1 MRKHYRKH
9 RYGPSRYKNFKTAL
23 SQFIMDEFPGF
34 GGPRIREMFVEEIER
49 MVEQFYPTSSYVPAG
64 YLPWFGIAKEDK
76 PGRGKSMAETKLRL
90 AILPFITQ
98 EDIIN
103 LDDDKPQS
111 EVLEQR
117 IARVLIEAA
126 RQKTVLSGI
135 DLSLMF
141 GVSTSKISKCIR
153 NYEAKHS
160 VILPTRGTIHDLGPS
175 ISHKVVICK
184 KKLLEHKDT
193 LQIAKETFHSPE
205 SVDRY
210 LLSFYRVR
218 FCINKGMN
226 PDETSFATQLSPSL
240 VHEYSEL
247 HNKVTG
253 QKEELD
259 TVKGRCY
266 NYRRVRKH
274 LENLCAK

>member
-23 SQFIMDEFPGF
+23 SQFIMEEFPGF

-49 MVEQFYPTSSYVPAG
+49 MVKQFYPTSSHVPAG
-64 YLPWFGIAKEDK
+64 YLPWFGVAKEDK
-76 PGRGKSMAETKLRL
+76 PGRGKSMAQTKLRL

-103 LDDDKPQS
+103 LDEGKPQN
-111 EVLEQR
+111 EVLEDR
-117 IARVLIEAA
+117 IARVLIGTDHQ
-126 RQKTVLSGI
+126 RTVLSGV

-141 GVSTSKISKCIR
+141 GVSTAKISECIR
-153 NYEAKHS
+153 NYEAKHG

-175 ISHKVVICK
+175 ISHKVIICK

-193 LQIAKETFHSPE
+193 LEIAKETFHSPE

-210 LLSFYRVR
+210 LLSFYRVK

-226 PDETSFATQLSPSL
+226 PNEISFATQLSPSL
-240 VHEYSEL
+240 VQEYSEL
-247 HNKVTG
+247 HHEVAE

-259 TVKGRCY
+259 TVKRRCY
-266 NYRRVRKH
+266 TRNR
-274 LENLCAK
+274 E